1 MAAAGA
7 NLSPTNLTLLIP
19 GLFGRQGSPNHCPRL
34 PALEACLAR
43 AEAEV
48 GLARGFESALFQLFG
63 SETPTED
70 DLPVAAVTRVL
81 DMGVIDNGWWLRA
94 DPVHL
99 RPERDRLVLTDSQKL
114 DITRTKPTG
123 SWPRI
128 MEHYKADGWLLKA
141 ARPRALVSQ
150 TAARTEDD
158 HHAAAGSNRA

>member
-19 GLFGRQGSPNHCPRL
+19 GLFGPLPAAEPLSAL

-81 DMGVIDNGWWLRA
+81 
-94 DPVHL
+94 
-99 RPERDRLVLTDSQKL
+99 
-114 DITRTKPTG
+114 
-123 SWPRI
+123 
-128 MEHYKADGWLLKA
+128 
-141 ARPRALVSQ
+141 
-150 TAARTEDD
+150 
-158 HHAAAGSNRA
+158 